1 MTAPELPSQWLGVY
15 PDMDENVYH
24 SKVDILSSSGARSIL
39 PPSCP
44 AEFKWQLEHRT
55 ERKCFDVGHA
65 AHKLVLGVGSELVE
79 IDAPDFRTK
88 AAQQARD
95 EAYAAGKVPLLAKDM
110 RMVEDMAAA
119 LSTNRVAAD
128 LLSGGKAEQSL
139 FWHDPSGVV
148 LRARPDYASDDWSEI
163 VDFKS
168 STSASPDAFRN
179 TCLNYG
185 YHQQDPWYLDGVVS
199 LGLHPRPRFTFVVQ
213 SKTPPYTVSVIRLDE
228 ETRDLGYHLN
238 RLAIDTFATC
248 QRLDHWPAY
257 GQRVHTVGLSGWA
270 MRQQEAILESAGAQD
285 EAVF

>member
-65 AHKLVLGVGSELVE
+65 AHTLKLGVGSELVE

-95 EAYAAGKVPLLAKDM
+95 EAYAAGKVPLLSKDL
-110 RMVEDMAAA
+110 RTATDMADA
-119 LSTNRVAAD
+119 LSRHRLAD
-128 LLSGGKAEQSL
+128 ELLTGGTAEASL
-139 FWHDPSGVV
+139 FWRDIEDVT
-148 LRARPDYASDDWSEI
+148 LRARPDYASEDWSTI
-163 VDFKS
+163 VDVK
-168 STSASPDAFRN
+168 TTAGSASPEAFAKA
-179 TCLNYG
+179 CLSFG
-185 YHQQDPWYLDGVVS
+185 YHQQDDWYRQGVIG
-199 LGLHPRPRFTFVVQ
+199 LGLHPNPDFVFVVV
-213 SKTPPYTVSVIRLDE
+213 SKTPPHLVSVIRLDE
-228 ETRDLGYHLN
+228 DTRDLAYHLN
-238 RLAIDTFATC
+238 RKAIALFASC
-248 QRLDHWPAY
+248 QRLDLWPDF
-257 GQRVHTVGLSGWA
+257 GQRVHTVGLPGWA
-270 MRQQEAILESAGAQD
+270 LRQSEGVLDTD